1 MLQRP
6 SDQLRPVEITVDYT
20 DAPLAS
26 VLIACGQTRVLC
38 TTSVE
43 ERVPPFRLASNG
55 GWLTAEYAMLPGATP
70 QRTTRASKRGRP
82 DGRSTEIQR
91 LIGRSLRAGFDL
103 DKIGPRT
110 LYIDCDVLQAD
121 GGTRTA
127 AITGGYVS
135 ACIAIRRLIAAGV
148 ASPEALKDP
157 IAAIS
162 VGVVAGK
169 PYLDLDYYL
178 DSRADVDMN
187 VIMSGDGAF
196 VEVQGTGEKDTFSRG
211 ELNTLL
217 DLAEQGCAELRR
229 LQHAAIERGLRTR
242 PVAAG
247 YDAP

>member
-1 MLQRP
+1 MQQRS

-91 LIGRSLRAGFDL
+91 LIGRSLRAGFNL

-110 LYIDCDVLQAD
+110 LYIDCDVIQAD

-135 ACIAIRRLIAAGV
+135 ACIAVRRLIGAGV
-148 ASPEALKDP
+148 ASPEALVEP

-162 VGVVAGK
+162 VGIVDGQT
-169 PYLDLDYYL
+169 YLDLDYPL
-178 DSRADVDMN
+178 DSRAEVDMN
-187 VIMSGDGAF
+187 VIMSGVGAF
-196 VEVQGTGEKDTFSRG
+196 VEVQGTGEKGTFSRP
-211 ELNTLL
+211 ELNALL
-217 DLAEQGCAELRR
+217 DLAQKGCSELRA
-229 LQHAAIERGLRTR
+229 LQDDAIERGVRAR

-247 YDAP
+247 YGQR